1 MGKLVSNDQKSDW
14 LREGA
19 GSRTLVIGVGN
30 PLRGDDAAGVL
41 VARRL
46 AALAGTPL
54 SVPTEI
60 PIPAVVPTAIATAV
74 PTAIPTAIIEAS
86 GEGAALIDC
95 WAGYD
100 RVILIDAVQSTGGA
114 GQPGRVHRF
123 DVVGEPLPSDFF
135 HYSTHAFSVAEA
147 VELARVLGLLP
158 SVMVVIGITG
168 ESFAPGSLVS
178 PAVEEAVASVTAE
191 IARVLNRQSAD
202 LRDLVR
208 G

>member
-1 MGKLVSNDQKSDW
+1 MGKLISNDQSPD
-14 LREGA
+14 LPSEDS

-46 AALAGTPL
+46 AAIAGLAITA
-54 SVPTEI
+54 
-60 PIPAVVPTAIATAV
+60 PI
-74 PTAIPTAIIEAS
+74 AIPVVIPVVIIEAS

-95 WAGYD
+95 WAGFD
-100 RVILIDAVQSTGGA
+100 RVVLIDAVQSTGAA

-123 DVVGEPLPSDFF
+123 DVVGQPLPSDFF

-168 ESFAPGSLVS
+168 ESFAPGSLLS

-191 IARVLNRQSAD
+191 IARVLNRQSTD
-202 LRDLVR
+202 LTNLYDLVK

>member
-1 MGKLVSNDQKSDW
+1 MGNLVSNDQKSDW
-14 LREGA
+14 PREDT

-46 AALAGTPL
+46 AALAGPPL

-60 PIPAVVPTAIATAV
+60 PVPA
-74 PTAIPTAIIEAS
+74 AIPIAIPIAIIEAS

-123 DVVGEPLPSDFF
+123 NVVGEPLPSDFF

-202 LRDLVR
+202 LYDLVR

>member
-1 MGKLVSNDQKSDW
+1 MGKLVRNDHKSDLW
-14 LREGA
+14 REDT

-46 AALAGTPL
+46 AALAGLAITAPIAIPIAIP
-54 SVPTEI
+54 VEI
-60 PIPAVVPTAIATAV
+60 PVE
-74 PTAIPTAIIEAS
+74 IIEAS

-100 RVILIDAVQSTGGA
+100 RVILIDAVQSTGAA

-123 DVVGEPLPSDFF
+123 DVVGQPLPSDFF

-168 ESFAPGSLVS
+168 ESFAPGSLLS

-202 LRDLVR
+202 FADLYDLVK

>member
-1 MGKLVSNDQKSDW
+1 MGKLVRNDHKSDLW
-14 LREGA
+14 REDT

-46 AALAGTPL
+46 AALAGLAITAPIAIP
-54 SVPTEI
+54 VEI
-60 PIPAVVPTAIATAV
+60 PVE
-74 PTAIPTAIIEAS
+74 IIEAS

-100 RVILIDAVQSTGGA
+100 RVILIDAVQSTGAA

-123 DVVGEPLPSDFF
+123 DVVGQPLPSDFF

-168 ESFAPGSLVS
+168 ESFAPGSLLS

-202 LRDLVR
+202 FADLYDLVK

>member
-1 MGKLVSNDQKSDW
+1 MGKLISNDQSPD
-14 LREGA
+14 LPSEDS

-46 AALAGTPL
+46 AAIAGLAITA
-54 SVPTEI
+54 
-60 PIPAVVPTAIATAV
+60 PI
-74 PTAIPTAIIEAS
+74 AIPVVIPVVIIEAS

-95 WAGYD
+95 WGGFD
-100 RVILIDAVQSTGGA
+100 RVVLIDAVQSTGAA

-123 DVVGEPLPSDFF
+123 DVVGQPLPSDFF

-168 ESFAPGSLVS
+168 ESFAPGSLLS

-191 IARVLNRQSAD
+191 IARVLNRQSTD
-202 LRDLVR
+202 LTNLYDLVK